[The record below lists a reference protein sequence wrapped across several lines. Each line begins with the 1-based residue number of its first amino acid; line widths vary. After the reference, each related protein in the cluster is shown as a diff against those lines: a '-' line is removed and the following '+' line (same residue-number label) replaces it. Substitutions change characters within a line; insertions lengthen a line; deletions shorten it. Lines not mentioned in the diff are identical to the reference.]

1 MELKG
6 TKTEKNLEEALAGES
21 MARNKYDWFASQ
33 AKKDGYEK
41 IAEIFASTANNEK
54 EHAKLWFKHLQ
65 GGKIKDTYT
74 NLLMAAAGENGEY
87 TEMYKRMAEEAREE
101 GFEEIAK
108 QFDGVAQIEYEHEQR
123 YLKYAE
129 MLKNGTMFKEDEEIV
144 WVCRN
149 CGHHH
154 KGTTAPEICPVCDHP
169 QAHFERGA

>member
-6 TKTEKNLEEALAGES
+6 TKTEQNLEEALAGES

-41 IAEIFASTANNEK
+41 VAEIFANTALNEK

-74 NLLMAAAGENGEY
+74 NLLMAAAGEKGEY

-108 QFDGVAQIEYEHEQR
+108 QFEGVAKIEFEHEKR
-123 YLKYAE
+123 YLRYAE
-129 MLKNGTMFKEDEEIV
+129 MVKSGEIFADENQVE
-144 WVCRN
+144 WTCRN

-154 KGTTAPEICPVCDHP
+154 IGKTAPETCPVCDHP
-169 QAHFERGA
+169 KAYFERV